1 MIRVSRSPSLLYYG
15 VGLAAACV
23 LLLLLWP
30 GLARNLFAA
39 GNGGAHSFVTRERSY
54 LGTGSLVLL
63 HFIADLAIALSYVA
77 ISITLVYF
85 VRRAR
90 RDLSF
95 HPVVLACG
103 LLIVACAGTHFMEVW
118 ATYNVPLYWL
128 AGYLKLITAVASVA
142 TALVLPPLIPRTLA
156 LVREAKLS
164 GARLAELEQ
173 LKRELKTFA
182 DEDGAKNE
190 VAAFVPRAATPRRS
204 EAAATPRR
212 RDIAATATGA
222 PSVAA
227 LSLAPLVLL
236 VEDDRELTRFITE
249 QLGAKYRVASA
260 RGGREGIA
268 RARELRPDL
277 ILCDVMMPEMSG
289 AQFVAELRADD
300 ELARVP
306 VCMLTAKSDEAL
318 RVELLRAGVQDYLM
332 KPFVRE
338 ELLARVANLIE
349 TKRTREALQ
358 SELDSH
364 HHDLVKLAGEVS
376 LRQREM
382 QATLAAL
389 RESNQTLEAIIHAS
403 PLGIVALDPD
413 ALVKMWN
420 QSAERI
426 YGWNEAEVL
435 GQMLPTVPPDKL
447 EEVRRNHRQAVAGT
461 DFKSYETVRLRKD
474 GTQINVSISTAPL
487 RDAEGRINGVVALVE
502 DITERVRAEAEKAR
516 LAAEVEAQRHRLD
529 AIITSVPGVVWEAW
543 GVPDESS
550 QRINFVSDY
559 VETLLGYTVE
569 DWLATPNFWLSIV
582 HPDDRERAART
593 ATETFESGR
602 VGTNEFRWMTK
613 DGRAVWMEAHSVAIR
628 DADGRPAGMRGVTMD
643 ITQRKRAEEELRR
656 WEQIFQHAGW
666 GVALGDPVTG
676 TLEAINPA
684 FARMHGYTVEEMRG
698 TPLADTFAPEEQTRL
713 AEHVRAV
720 NEKGHH
726 VYESIHVRRDGTR
739 FPVLSD
745 VTAFRDERGEVLYR
759 AANIQDITERKR
771 AEEAA
776 RFLGDATTM
785 LASSLDY
792 GLTLESVARLAVPYV
807 ADFCLVHMLE
817 DDGSIRRMIVAH
829 QDPAREAAWR
839 EMQRRFPL
847 DLNTPHTISKV
858 LRTGRPEMFSEIS
871 DELWQAVIRDP
882 EEIRMLREF
891 DIKAAMIM
899 PLAAR
904 GRTIGSL
911 TFISSESARRYGTD
925 DLALA
930 GELAR
935 RAALA
940 IDNARLY
947 RRAQEAN
954 RAKDEFL
961 ATLSHELRTP
971 LTPII
976 GWVHMMTGGQL
987 DDADIKHGLAVIGK
1001 NSQSLSHLIND
1012 LLDMSAILSGKMR
1025 IDTLPVSLRAVV
1037 GEAIETVRPR
1047 AAERNIQIE
1056 LAPAL
1061 AEGAEDTL
1069 VSGDRTRLVQV
1080 FWNLLT
1086 NAVKFS
1092 PAGSRVRVACELA
1105 GEAAHVRVEDEGEGI
1120 TAEFLPYVFDRF
1132 RQQDMSTTKTH
1143 GGLGIGLALVK
1154 SFVEAHGGAVVA
1166 TSAGEGRGSQFTV
1179 SLPLAPQAQPPAVAV
1194 KPDAAEEL
1202 CEVAGACHVLIIE
1215 DAPDTL
1221 EMLRVTFEVRGFRT
1235 SVCATPEEALSIAA
1249 SEHFDIIISDIGLPN
1264 IDGYELLKL
1273 LRDRTP
1279 RLREVPALALTGY
1292 AAQKDVD
1299 AALSAGFDA
1308 HLAKPFDP
1316 ATLAATVDALLNRQK
1331 SELPGSGA

>member
-1 MIRVSRSPSLLYYG
+1 MIRVPRSPSLLSYG

-30 GLARNLFAA
+30 GLARNLFAT
-39 GNGGAHSFVTRERSY
+39 GFGAHSFMTRERSY
-54 LGTGSLVLL
+54 LGTGSLVLM
-63 HFIADLAIALSYVA
+63 HFLADLAIALSYVA
-77 ISITLVYF
+77 ISITLVRF

-103 LLIVACAGTHFMEVW
+103 LIIVACAGTHFMEVW
-118 ATYNVPLYWL
+118 ATYNAPLYWL

-156 LVREAKLS
+156 LLREAKLS

-173 LKRELKTFA
+173 LKRELEAFA
-182 DEDGAKNE
+182 DDDAAENDG
-190 VAAFVPRAATPRRS
+190 AAFVPGAATQRHRY
-204 EAAATPRR
+204 AATSPRL
-212 RDIAATATGA
+212 RDADATGA

-260 RGGREGIA
+260 RGGREGIE

-277 ILCDVMMPEMSG
+277 ILCDVTMQEMSG
-289 AQFVAELRADD
+289 AQFVAELRAGD

-364 HHDLVKLAGEVS
+364 HHDLLKLAGEVS

-403 PLGIVALDPD
+403 PLGIVALDP
-413 ALVKMWN
+413 AGIVKMWN

-435 GQMLPTVPPDKL
+435 GQMLPTVPSDKL

-487 RDAEGRINGVVALVE
+487 RDAEGHINGVVALVE

-582 HPDDRERAART
+582 HPEDRERAART

-602 VGTNEFRWMTK
+602 VGTNEFRWVTK
-613 DGRAVWMEAHSVAIR
+613 DGRAIWMEAHSVAIR
-628 DADGRPAGMRGVTMD
+628 DGDGRPAGMRGVTMD

-698 TPLADTFAPEEQTRL
+698 TLLADTFAPEERSRL
-713 AEHVRAV
+713 AEHIRAV
-720 NEKGHH
+720 HEKGHH

-776 RFLGDATTM
+776 LFLGDATTM

-792 GLTLESVARLAVPYV
+792 NLTLESVARLAVPYV

-817 DDGSIRRMIVAH
+817 DDGSIHRMIVAH

-847 DLNTPHTISKV
+847 DLNTPHTIAKV

-871 DELWQAVIRDP
+871 DELWQVVIRDP

-976 GWVHMMTGGQL
+976 GWVHMMTGDQL
-987 DDADIKHGLAVIGK
+987 DAADIKHGLAVIGK

-1056 LAPAL
+1056 LAPSTAVT
-1061 AEGAEDTL
+1061 EDTL

-1092 PAGSRVRVACELA
+1092 PAGSRVRVTCELA

-1120 TAEFLPYVFDRF
+1120 TPEFLPYVFDRF
-1132 RQQDMSTTKTH
+1132 RQQDMSTTKSH

-1166 TSAGEGRGSQFTV
+1166 ASEGAGRGSQFTV
-1179 SLPLAPQAQPPAVAV
+1179 SLPLAPQALPPAAV
-1194 KPDAAEEL
+1194 SHDAAGEL

-1249 SEHFDIIISDIGLPN
+1249 GEHFDIIISDIGLPN

-1331 SELPGSGA
+1331 FEPPGSGA